1 MIDYWSMDQEKRI
14 IPSIRS
20 RKDVRNIFKMHS
32 VCSKK
37 IEQIIINDSTNI
49 PPRDSGSK
57 VKIGMDSQCYFG
69 KIIEFPIFPG
79 SITRNSSLDLV
90 NFKERNDKRK
100 IYDAMATASILH
112 NSSGIHWRHLFIF
125 MTVYKVWTQ
134 AKTRWFLQM
143 HSSTSCLTPRVKYS
157 CLKMLRS
164 WSINMSLIQNS
175 REDIC
180 WALKASPDTLWMEIM
195 MRYSMI
201 QLMKKQWIT
210 R

>member
-1 MIDYWSMDQEKRI
+1 MDQEKRI

-112 NSSGIHWRHLFIF
+112 NSSGIH
-125 MTVYKVWTQ
+125 
-134 AKTRWFLQM
+134 
-143 HSSTSCLTPRVKYS
+143 
-157 CLKMLRS
+157 
-164 WSINMSLIQNS
+164 
-175 REDIC
+175 
-180 WALKASPDTLWMEIM
+180 
-195 MRYSMI
+195 
-201 QLMKKQWIT
+201 
-210 R
+210 